1 MINKHAQ
8 KKIKKELKSGE
19 NGYCETIAIYL
30 RKNKIFNV
38 KGEEFSE
45 SMIRLMLTKPIS
57 HARLEAAIY
66 DCFEAHVKERKIEEK
81 RREDILKTV

>member
-19 NGYCETIAIYL
+19 NGYCETIGNYL
-30 RKNKIFNV
+30 RKHKIFNA

-45 SMIRLMLTKPIS
+45 SMIRLMLNNPIS

-66 DCFEAHVKERKIEEK
+66 NCFEAHVKARKLEEK